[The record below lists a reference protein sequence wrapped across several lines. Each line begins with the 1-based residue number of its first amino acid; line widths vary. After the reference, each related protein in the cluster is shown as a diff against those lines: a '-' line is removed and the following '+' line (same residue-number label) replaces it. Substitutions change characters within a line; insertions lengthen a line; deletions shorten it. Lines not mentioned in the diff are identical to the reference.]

1 MASSNPSNS
10 NNLATMVRDITYFFI
25 KYYYDK
31 ELIDK
36 NLKVLADDHLKNL
49 IAQLYQEKASEL
61 KKYIRDTL
69 KENLGANYNSFAV
82 ENIILEMFN
91 DPEYSKYR
99 VYLEII
105 EYQKKIN

>member
-1 MASSNPSNS
+1 MASTNQSG
-10 NNLATMVRDITYFFI
+10 NLTTMIRDITYFFI

-31 ELIDK
+31 EILDRNI
-36 NLKVLADDHLKNL
+36 KVLPDADLQSL
-49 IAQLYQEKASEL
+49 INQLYVEKASEL

-69 KENLGANYNSFAV
+69 KENLGGNYNSFAV
-82 ENIILEMFN
+82 ENIILEMFD
-91 DPEYSKYR
+91 DPEYSKHR